1 MTFGLYAAT
10 VPTFRQIV
18 GSVRGLL
25 KQAPDTLLGAALA
38 PDMFPFSFQAKQV
51 AVHSAG
57 ALAAVKAGHFSP
69 DIAPPPADLAGL
81 DALLSDADAALAAL
95 APADVDA
102 LASVPVQFRFRDR
115 AMDFTGA
122 DFLLSFSQPNFFFHA
137 SMVYALLRANGV
149 PVGKRDFMGTVRM
162 SAPA

>member
-1 MTFGLYAAT
+1 MTIGLYAAT

-18 GSVRGLL
+18 ASVRGLL
-25 KQAPDTLLGAALA
+25 GKTPETLLGASLA
-38 PDMFPFSFQAKQV
+38 PDMFPFPFQVKQV

-57 ALAAVKAGHFSP
+57 ALAAVKAGVFSP
-69 DIAPPPADLAGL
+69 DVAPPPADLAGL
-81 DALLSDADAALAAL
+81 DAALAEAEAALAAISPE
-95 APADVDA
+95 AVDA
-102 LASVPVQFRFRDR
+102 LADKPMQFRFRDR

-149 PVGKRDFMGTVRM
+149 PVGKRDFMGAVRIT
-162 SAPA
+162 APA

>member
-1 MTFGLYAAT
+1 MVGLYAAT
-10 VPTFRQIV
+10 VPTFRQVI
-18 GSVRGLL
+18 GSVRGLTAR
-25 KQAPDTLLGAALA
+25 APESVIGAALA
-38 PDMFPFSFQAKQV
+38 PDMFPFQFQVKQV

-57 ALAAVKAGHFSP
+57 AIAAVKAGVFSP
-69 DIAPPPADLAGL
+69 DVAPPPADLAGL
-81 DALLSDADAALAAL
+81 EALLADADAALAAL
-95 APADVDA
+95 DPAEVDA
-102 LASVPVQFRFRDR
+102 LAAVPMQFRFGGR

-149 PVGKRDFMGTVRM
+149 PVGKRDFMGAVRM